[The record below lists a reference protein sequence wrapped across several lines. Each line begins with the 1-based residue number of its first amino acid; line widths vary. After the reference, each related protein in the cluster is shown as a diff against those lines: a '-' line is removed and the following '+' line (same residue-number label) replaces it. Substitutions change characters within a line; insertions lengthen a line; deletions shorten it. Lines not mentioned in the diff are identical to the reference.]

1 MLKSNLL
8 INLFNFLNP
17 QFYATKMISVMLN
30 HNKNSNLL
38 SLKLFMIRIK
48 MFKNAPPC
56 ACTAM
61 MI

>member
-17 QFYATKMISVMLN
+17 QFYAAKMISVMLN

-38 SLKLFMIRIK
+38 SLKLFYD
-48 MFKNAPPC
+48 KNKNV
-56 ACTAM
+56 
-61 MI
+61 